1 MPAEACFRR
10 RIRSHQVALVS
21 GGGLRDSA
29 VPHVHDVTHQMSSD
43 DTRIP
48 APFRLRES
56 DDGAGFS
63 PGDLS
68 EPPAGAEAIEPRISY
83 VIARLERA
91 IRKGIN
97 ERVRPYG
104 LTTLQY
110 TTLSV
115 LRRQGRPLSNAQLAR
130 RAYVTPQAMGEVIEK
145 LERMHFLKRVS
156 HPNHRRVYPAVLL
169 PAGIQVLEE
178 CDARVAEFEATML
191 HDLDDNQ
198 RLEMAR
204 ALTSAVQ
211 ALGAG
216 LPQHVR

>member
-1 MPAEACFRR
+1 M
-10 RIRSHQVALVS
+10 
-21 GGGLRDSA
+21 
-29 VPHVHDVTHQMSSD
+29 
-43 DTRIP
+43 
-48 APFRLRES
+48 
-56 DDGAGFS
+56 
-63 PGDLS
+63 
-68 EPPAGAEAIEPRISY
+68 
-83 VIARLERA
+83 IARLERA

>member
-1 MPAEACFRR
+1 M
-10 RIRSHQVALVS
+10 
-21 GGGLRDSA
+21 SA
-29 VPHVHDVTHQMSSD
+29 D
-43 DTRIP
+43 DTRMP
-48 APFRLRES
+48 ASTGMRES
-56 DDGAGFS
+56 DDGVGS
-63 PGDLS
+63 TPGDHLD
-68 EPPAGAEAIEPRISY
+68 PPAGLDAVEPTISY

-145 LERMHFLKRVS
+145 LEKMHFLKRVS
-156 HPNHRRVYPAVLL
+156 HPNHRRVFPAVLL
-169 PAGIQVLEE
+169 PAGIKVLEE
-178 CDARVAEFEATML
+178 CDASVAEFEATML
-191 HDLDDNQ
+191 HDLDDAQ